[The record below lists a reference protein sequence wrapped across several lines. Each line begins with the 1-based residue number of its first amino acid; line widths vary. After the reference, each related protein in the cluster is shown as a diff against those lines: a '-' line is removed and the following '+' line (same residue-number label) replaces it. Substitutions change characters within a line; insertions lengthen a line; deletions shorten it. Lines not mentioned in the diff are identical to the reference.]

1 MHQAFSS
8 MHQPTTIGATGT
20 TAGVPTTRGIP
31 DPTNKREG
39 TGLNLGLFST
49 ITTVGLGRR

>member
-1 MHQAFSS
+1 
-8 MHQPTTIGATGT
+8 MHQPATIGAIGT
-20 TAGVPTTRGIP
+20 IAGVPTTGVIP

-49 ITTVGLGRR
+49 IITVGLGRR